1 MVVKAYGWEISMEHV
16 TMPEWTFRKLVQAA
30 KRSDCNLQQY
40 LAMLAGIEDL
50 KQEEEKQ
57 NEKV

>member
-1 MVVKAYGWEISMEHV
+1 MEHV

-30 KRSDCNLQQY
+30 KRSDCTLQQY
-40 LAMLAGIEDL
+40 LAMLAGVEDL
-50 KQEEEKQ
+50 KQKEEKQ

>member
-1 MVVKAYGWEISMEHV
+1 MEHV
-16 TMPEWTFRKLVQAA
+16 TVPEWTFRKLVQAA

>member
-1 MVVKAYGWEISMEHV
+1 MEHV

-30 KRSDCNLQQY
+30 KRRGCNLQQY
-40 LAMLAGIEDL
+40 LAMLAGVEDL